1 MLRHSRNINL
11 LDKIN
16 NIVEDCSE
24 DDQEV
29 SDVDND
35 TIENNW
41 DLLDSD
47 TDDESILNI
56 RGDYKRMKLEE
67 SSESE
72 NEEEI
77 ETAVD
82 GTVWQRIKEG
92 TNCGRAPI
100 HNIFKQI
107 SGPTGYAKR
116 NIIKGKVESAFSLV
130 IDHNMVEDVRKYTEL
145 EAFRVLKTKW
155 DLSKSKLC
163 AFIGLLYARG
173 AYEAKN
179 MDISYLWSEKW
190 GPSFFS
196 ATMSRNDFTEI
207 MRFIRFDNKNQ
218 RSQRLQND
226 KFALISEV
234 WYSFIKNS
242 QNCYKPG
249 AYLTVDEQ
257 LFPTKARCRFTQ
269 YIPNKPDKFGIK
281 FWLASDV
288 GSKYVVNGFPY
299 LGKDEGRESSVPLG
313 EFVTLKLVE
322 PYTGH
327 GRNITADNFFTSA
340 SLVSKLLAKKTTF
353 VGTIRRNKKELPKLA
368 KQTKDKMARYST
380 VLYKSKDSI
389 LSIYK
394 AKPNKKVLILSSM
407 HSSVEIEKNHTR
419 IPDTIR
425 VYNNTKFGVDVTD
438 QMARKYSVKSK
449 CQRWP
454 LQVFFNILDL
464 AGINAWILYTETTG
478 EKISRQEF
486 LFKLAEELCA
496 EYKMERQLSSD
507 NLSKT
512 TNTTTDKRKSC
523 QIRLCKVNKTNKICI
538 KCNKYVCGKC
548 LVENFVICKK
558 CAD

>member
-1 MLRHSRNINL
+1 M
-11 LDKIN
+11 
-16 NIVEDCSE
+16 
-24 DDQEV
+24 
-29 SDVDND
+29 
-35 TIENNW
+35 
-41 DLLDSD
+41 
-47 TDDESILNI
+47 NI
-56 RGDYKRMKLEE
+56 RRGQKRKRFIV

-77 ETAVD
+77 ETAMD
-82 GTVWQRIKEG
+82 GTVWQKIKEG
-92 TNCGRAPI
+92 SNRGRAPI
-100 HNIFKQI
+100 YNIFKEI

-116 NIIKGKVESAFSLV
+116 NIIKGRVESAFSLI
-130 IDHNMVEDVRKYTEL
+130 IDNNMIEHVRKYTEL

-155 DLSKSKLC
+155 NLSIAKLY

-179 MDISYLWSEKW
+179 MDVSYLWNTKW

-196 ATMSRNDFTEI
+196 TTMSRNDFAEI

-234 WYSFIKNS
+234 WYKFIENS

-249 AYLTVDEQ
+249 AYLAIDEQ

-269 YIPNKPDKFGIK
+269 YMPNKPDKFGIK

-288 GSKYVVNGFPY
+288 SSKYIVNGFPY

-313 EFVTLKLVE
+313 EFVTLKLAE

-327 GRNITADNFFTSA
+327 GKNITADNFFTSA
-340 SLVSKLLAKKTTF
+340 SLASKLLAKKTTL
-353 VGTIRRNKKELPKLA
+353 VGTIRRNKRELPKLA
-368 KQTKDKMARYST
+368 RQAKDSMTRFST
-380 VLYKSKDSI
+380 ILYKSNDFI

-407 HSSVEIEKNHTR
+407 HSSIEIEKNNTR
-419 IPDTIR
+419 IPETIR
-425 VYNNTKFGVDVTD
+425 FYNSTKFGVDVTD

-464 AGINAWILYTETTG
+464 AGINAWILYKETTG
-478 EKISRQEF
+478 EEISRQEF
-486 LFKLAEELCA
+486 LFQLAEELGT
-496 EYKMERQLSSD
+496 EYQKERQLSKECS
-507 NLSKT
+507 SKT
-512 TNTTTDKRKSC
+512 IINTATDSSGRKSC
-523 QIRLCKVNKTNKICI
+523 QIRYCKVNKTNKICI
-538 KCNKYVCGKC
+538 KRKQYVCGKC
-548 LVENFVICKK
+548 AIQNAVICKK
-558 CAD
+558 CAENA